1 MMNNL
6 KIKIA
11 PILIGAIFILQSCTS
26 ESVKSF
32 KTLPEEFHTF
42 QTPQSNIDSISFW
55 KNKDESISHIYVT
68 GKEDGAVHIYNANN
82 GDFIGFVKKNG
93 SALGGFQRPNGI
105 LVLQDILYVVERDAH
120 KISVFSLPELIF
132 QGSIGFNELQY
143 PYGITGFVDSTDQS
157 HKIFVTDNPNAG
169 LPQANRIKHWKI
181 NYSENVQIK
190 YLGLFG
196 NQMFNKVETIAC
208 DKEFNR
214 LLVAEEDGTIN
225 KIVSLALNDGRL
237 ESTPLDTFKFL
248 YEPEGLALIPEL
260 NIWIATDQSDDD
272 NRFYIFDRKSLS
284 LVDTIGLNGVTN
296 TDGIAVGKI
305 GKNWFLY
312 AVDDDRRVGSFN
324 LNILHKDK

>member
-26 ESVKSF
+26 ESLKNF

-42 QTPQSNIDSISFW
+42 QTPQSNIDSIAFW
-55 KNKDESISHIYVT
+55 KSKDELISHIYVT

-82 GDFIGFVKKNG
+82 GDFVGFLKKNSSG
-93 SALGGFQRPNGI
+93 LGEFQRPNGI
-105 LVLQDILYVVERDAH
+105 LVLEDILYVVERDAH
-120 KISVFSLPELIF
+120 KISIFSLPELTF
-132 QGSIGFNELQY
+132 ESSIGFNELQY
-143 PYGITGFVDSTDQS
+143 PYGIAGFTDSIDKS

-169 LPQANRIKHWKI
+169 LPQKDRIKHWKI
-181 NYSENVQIK
+181 NYNEDIQIE

-196 NQMFNKVETIAC
+196 NEMFRKVETIAC
-208 DKEFNR
+208 DKELNR
-214 LLVAEEDGTIN
+214 LLVAEEETSKN
-225 KIVSLALNDGRL
+225 KIVSLNLTDGNL

-260 NIWIATDQSDDD
+260 DIWIATDQSDND
-272 NRFYIFDRKSLS
+272 NRFYIFDRMNLT
-284 LVDTIGLNGVTN
+284 LLDTIGLNGVTN

-305 GKNWFLY
+305 GEDWFLY

-324 LNILHKDK
+324 LNVLY